1 MFFRLYNSKINH
13 LYKYRKKKQHIYYK
27 RVGNIRL
34 LLFEGIFNYILMYSY
49 LKCHLNDLI

>member
-34 LLFEGIFNYILMYSY
+34 LLFEGIFNYILM
-49 LKCHLNDLI
+49 